1 MAIVTNT
8 GVQTSPRINAPSNAS
23 PPGTVINDRAIIKVL
38 RGQFSGHV
46 IFHNFPHNTTAHS
59 SDDPIAP
66 LSNHVSQGEIRL
78 VLEKTDDLSYLR
90 VTTNLYNGE
99 IDTKVLLSERAQL
112 DNSDTLPSTEAIGQD
127 LFRLLQA
134 VATAK
139 QVIQHGAEAAANAE
153 DINKLIDEIVKSSC
167 AGVGSSA
174 SASDNVVAGDCVAAE
189 ALPDFGAIETVN
201 LRGECDTPE
210 TPPVVAERSPAV
222 PAITSHNKI
231 IRALEQEFG
240 GPLMLHGFPDYS
252 KPRPAGTTFVSIT
265 ESVPSGHTNLVL
277 MGGYQGPMVKVTS
290 AFGNDTIPLCRRQEL
305 RNKEALPNM
314 PENLFVLLQA
324 VAIAHAQRQVPAKEL
339 AGAVNGKDIERLFR
353 KVAGLFDIA
362 TERVDAAEQ
371 PYEQDFSDCEEVPVD
386 FPVKRPCENSE
397 LNPPVKRLRAN
408 SVIEIEPPPA
418 APIVLHVEA
427 AAGQCAA
434 PVGDYPAIRNALSRP
449 VIPAP
454 VPPAIVSSAPG
465 TITQSPAF
473 DDPNS
478 AIKNELRIAKEIL
491 KQDLL
496 ECFKQYLNGP
506 PLDGDPEY
514 ALTICGLDGMN
525 QLPPPGPKR
534 HVHVKF
540 SQKQKDGDVTV
551 IIKKFDWDKAEP
563 VIVIKH
569 TYFMSTI
576 SSKERQVL
584 LKLIV
589 FSALGGARRT
599 LYRFGLRDLNNQAK
613 SGGVRREIAGLLT
626 SKIDARMLGAKVLE
640 FFPFI
645 VETPAEGNASCIQT
659 ASASRVP
666 VIQSIRP
673 AAISGNGRSIPQQ
686 QQLRRHG
693 DRDARGFLAVDAID
707 ADRAGHAGQ
716 LLLGQAAQ
724 AESFQE

>member
-8 GVQTSPRINAPSNAS
+8 GVQTFPRINAPSNAS
-23 PPGTVINDRAIIKVL
+23 PPGAVINDRAIIKVL
-38 RGQFSGHV
+38 RRQFSGHV
-46 IFHNFPHNTTAHS
+46 IFYTFPHNTTAHS

-90 VTTNLYNGE
+90 VTTNLYNRE

-112 DNSDTLPSTEAIGQD
+112 DNSDTLPPTEVIGPD

-139 QVIQHGAEAAANAE
+139 QVIQHGAEAVARAE
-153 DINKLIDEIVKSSC
+153 DINELIDDIVKSSC

-174 SASDNVVAGDCVAAE
+174 NASDNDVAGDCVAAE
-189 ALPDFGAIETVN
+189 ALPDFRAIETVD
-201 LRGECDTPE
+201 LRGEPE
-210 TPPVVAERSPAV
+210 TP
-222 PAITSHNKI
+222 
-231 IRALEQEFG
+231 
-240 GPLMLHGFPDYS
+240 
-252 KPRPAGTTFVSIT
+252 
-265 ESVPSGHTNLVL
+265 SV
-277 MGGYQGPMVKVTS
+277 
-290 AFGNDTIPLCRRQEL
+290 
-305 RNKEALPNM
+305 
-314 PENLFVLLQA
+314 
-324 VAIAHAQRQVPAKEL
+324 
-339 AGAVNGKDIERLFR
+339 
-353 KVAGLFDIA
+353 VAGLFDIA
-362 TERVDAAEQ
+362 TEMIDAAEQ

-386 FPVKRPCENSE
+386 FSVKRPCENSE

-408 SVIEIEPPPA
+408 SVTEIEPPPA
-418 APIVLHVEA
+418 APIVPHVEA
-427 AAGQCAA
+427 AARQCAA
-434 PVGDYPAIRNALSRP
+434 PVGDYPAIRNTLSLP

-478 AIKNELRIAKEIL
+478 AIENELRIAKEIL

-496 ECFKQYLNGP
+496 ECFKRYLNGP
-506 PLDGDPEY
+506 PLDGEPEY
-514 ALTICGLDGMN
+514 ALTIFGLDGMN
-525 QLPPPGPKR
+525 QLLPSGPKR
-534 HVHVKF
+534 HIHVKF
-540 SQKQKDGDVTV
+540 SQKEKDGDVTV

-569 TYFMSTI
+569 TYFMSKI

-613 SGGVRREIAGLLT
+613 SGGVRREIAGLLA

-693 DRDARGFLAVDAID
+693 DRNARGLLAVDAFNP
-707 ADRAGHAGQ
+707 DRTGHAGQ
-716 LLLGQAAQ
+716 LLFRQAAQ